1 MNDKS
6 APGIDARYHWKEQP
20 MTTATITLDEMR
32 KRERQFTRTTTRR
45 NTLEYLAGG
54 TAALFLLF
62 MAVFTFIKG
71 DSAIDMLIASGF
83 AALVIGMVL
92 AGLHL
97 FTQSRRI
104 KGDSDV
110 AATGVDH
117 LRQRLEHERVL
128 LQSAWLWYVGPSMPG
143 FVMIYGGM
151 FLAGNVSFAFTGG
164 GLTFAFLLFV
174 AIINRRAAAKLEREI
189 RDLRRHVE

>member
-6 APGIDARYHWKEQP
+6 APGTDARYHWKEQS

-32 KRERQFTRTTTRR
+32 ERERQLTWVTTRR

-54 TAALFLLF
+54 AAALFLLI

-97 FTQSRRI
+97 FIQSRRI
-104 KGDSDV
+104 KGHSDV

-117 LRQRLEHERVL
+117 LRRRLEHERVL
-128 LQSAWLWYVGPSMPG
+128 LQSAWLWYIGPLMPG
-143 FVMIYGGM
+143 FVIIYGGM
-151 FLAGNVSFAFTGG
+151 FLAGKVSFAFTAG
-164 GLTFAFLLFV
+164 GLTFAFLLLV
-174 AIINRRAAAKLEREI
+174 VIINRRAAGKLEHEI
-189 RDLRRHVE
+189 RDLRRHLE

>member
-6 APGIDARYHWKEQP
+6 APGINARYHWKEQSL
-20 MTTATITLDEMR
+20 TTATVTLDEMR
-32 KRERQFTRTTTRR
+32 ERERQLTRTTTRR

-54 TAALFLLF
+54 TAALFLLV
-62 MAVFTFIKG
+62 MAVLTFIKG

-83 AALVIGMVL
+83 AAVVIGMVL

-97 FTQSRRI
+97 FTRSRRI
-104 KGDSDV
+104 KGHSDM

-117 LRQRLEHERVL
+117 LRRRLEHERVL
-128 LQSAWLWYVGPSMPG
+128 LQSAWLWYVGPLMPG
-143 FVMIYGGM
+143 FIIIYGGM
-151 FLAGNVSFAFTGG
+151 FLAGNVSFALTAG

-174 AIINRRAAAKLEREI
+174 VIINRRAAAKLEHEI